1 LLFAFLQSIFSDRP
15 VCRASCLVSRAPRRS
30 CAFSVANTG
39 ADTSE
44 NPDVHITAAAIAQD
58 QSFRLFIVVS
68 Y

>member
-1 LLFAFLQSIFSDRP
+1 
-15 VCRASCLVSRAPRRS
+15 
-30 CAFSVANTG
+30 VANTG